1 VKDAR
6 ADYDAADRKI
16 TEFHNAHKGE
26 VIAHKGEVI
35 YGDST
40 AAA

>member
-26 VIAHKGEVI
+26 TI

-40 AAA
+40 AAV